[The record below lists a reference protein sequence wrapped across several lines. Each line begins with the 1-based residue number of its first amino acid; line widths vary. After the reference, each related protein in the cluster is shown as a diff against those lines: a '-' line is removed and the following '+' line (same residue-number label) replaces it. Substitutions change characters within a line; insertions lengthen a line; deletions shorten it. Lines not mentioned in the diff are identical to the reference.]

1 MVVLYALTQK
11 TSTRQGRG
19 LVRIVK
25 TNLAGTECEVAN
37 TSTPVFVITD
47 KTLRSI
53 EKLVENLK
61 QLGIK
66 DVNGELVYDE
76 EEAGYENYNSYA
88 YVLSNQST
96 TFTFLMPRNS
106 SFIKSVVKIYLG

>member
-1 MVVLYALTQK
+1 MVK
-11 TSTRQGRG
+11 
-19 LVRIVK
+19 IVK
-25 TNLAGTECEVAN
+25 TNLAGTECEVVN

-61 QLGIK
+61 KLGIK

-76 EEAGYENYNSYA
+76 EEAGYE
-88 YVLSNQST
+88 
-96 TFTFLMPRNS
+96 
-106 SFIKSVVKIYLG
+106 YLQ